1 MIERIIREGHEYK
14 EGMKIFYMMIGL
26 PASGKSTVAERI
38 CRESNAVLCSSDKI
52 REELSGDESIQGNNK
67 VVFDIMHERAQ
78 EALKAGRSVVYDA
91 TNLSSK
97 RRAATINHTI
107 GKINCRKVAYVV
119 LADFKECRRRNNERK
134 RTVPEAVMDRML
146 KQFNFPW
153 WFEGWDEIV
162 VERTDDK
169 LYLMQDLLIPLMNI
183 EHENPHHHNET
194 IGEHLFVVARSKEMN
209 TPFLKNVALL
219 HDVGKGYC
227 KTFTDSKGNPTTD
240 AHYYGHDSVSAYM
253 SLMVKDRLPLEKKA
267 KRAVLIQNHMA
278 QFTRD
283 EKGLKKLESNLGFS
297 MFDMLTRLFKADLER
312 DDQYER
318 FLKVTWYA
326 LNFFLSWQLY
336 F

>member
-1 MIERIIREGHEYK
+1 MINSIEKIIREGYEYNDSLPT
-14 EGMKIFYMMIGL
+14 FFMMIGL
-26 PASGKSTVAERI
+26 PASGKSSISNRIVKEENAE
-38 CRESNAVLCSSDKI
+38 LCSSDKI
-52 REELSGDESIQGNNK
+52 REELFGDESIQGNNK

-78 EALKAGRSVVYDA
+78 EALKAGHSVVYDA

-97 RRAATINHTI
+97 RRAATINHTV

-134 RTVPEAVMDRML
+134 RTVPEAAMDRMI

-169 LYLMQDLLIPLMNI
+169 LYLMQDLLIPLMNM
-183 EHENPHHHNET
+183 EHENPHHNET
-194 IGEHLFVVARSKEMN
+194 IGEHLFTVAHSKEMN

-240 AHYYGHDSVSAYM
+240 AHYYGHENVSAYM

-283 EKGLKKLESNLGFS
+283 GKGLKNLENKLEPS
-297 MFDMLTRLFKADLER
+297 MFDMLIRLFKADLER
-312 DDQYER
+312 DDQYEG
-318 FLKVTWYA
+318 
-326 LNFFLSWQLY
+326 
-336 F
+336 